1 MQTDYIITDFEILNS
16 FRNVIKGGDI
26 FSQKNPFIF
35 VLLLLYILVRKVQ
48 NVFYIK
54 HKKIGHAD
62 FSVKE
67 YSGMFVPKNGS
78 QFDYKFAD
86 FVFFKACKNAS

>member
-1 MQTDYIITDFEILNS
+1 M
-16 FRNVIKGGDI
+16 
-26 FSQKNPFIF
+26 
-35 VLLLLYILVRKVQ
+35 Q